1 MKVSLNWLRRHV
13 ELPETA
19 DQVAKA
25 LTSIGLEVEGMEEP
39 AKRYEKLVVAKV
51 LTCKPH
57 PDSDHLHI
65 TTVSNGKETLQVVC
79 GAPNVAAGQTVVL
92 APIGA
97 ELPLPDGKSL
107 KMKKSKIRGVESFG
121 MICAEDEIGLSDDHG
136 GIMVLDDRIP
146 AGTPF
151 VSLGL
156 YDATYELNV
165 TPNRPD
171 ALSHRGVARELAAK
185 FNRPLKPLSYK
196 LTEDASKD
204 ASSAIKLSVEP
215 GAGCSRYVGR
225 VIEGVRV
232 GESPKWLSRLLKS
245 VGLNSV
251 NNVVDVTNFVLMDV
265 GQPLHS
271 FDMSKLSGA
280 EVVVRKARPGEKIE
294 TLDHKEHEL
303 STDDLVICDGDRPSC
318 VAGVMGGVES
328 EITETTTNVFLESA
342 WFNPTV
348 VRKQAR
354 RLCTSTDSSY
364 RFERGIDYSMQ
375 REMDDYA
382 CGLIQEVAGGKVLKG
397 AVEYTGT
404 DHQVKPFVVKLR
416 ASRVEKVLGIS
427 PSEEEIVRYLT
438 GIGLKHLG
446 NMEFEIPPF
455 RPDLEREVDLIEE
468 VARLVGFDNIPY
480 DVPSFKIKPNDLPAD
495 EILGR
500 RIRYT
505 LSSLGLHE
513 CLSLRFTSAAN
524 TAAVFGEPSED
535 DPRSRPA
542 RLLNP
547 LSEELGCVPT
557 SLIPILLKSVAD
569 NEKNRPGS
577 VRLFENGK
585 AQFQNASRSDLR
597 DSGFTEKPI
606 LCAVLAGHFKMEA
619 LDDKPREVEFADIKG
634 VAVSLFKRLGI
645 SIEVRAPQK
654 PEKFLHPGKQG
665 VIACGETVIGSIGMV
680 HPSVL
685 KAFDIGYATALF
697 EVSLDK
703 VLELCERKVVFK
715 PFSRQVFMTRDVSM
729 VVPERMTNESILQK
743 LGSFK
748 AKNLSKIE
756 LKSVYQGVGV
766 LPGQKNMVYT
776 FTYQS
781 MTETLTDEA
790 VNKAHDKLREKIAA
804 DGEITLR

>member
-13 ELPETA
+13 DLPERA
-19 DQVAKA
+19 EDVAKA

-39 AKRYEKLVVAKV
+39 AKQYEKLVVAKV
-51 LTCKPH
+51 LTCEAH

-65 TTVSNGKETLQVVC
+65 TTVNDGKETLQVVC

-136 GIMVLDDRIP
+136 GIMVLDDSIP

-151 VSLGL
+151 ISLGL
-156 YDATYELNV
+156 YDATFELNV

-185 FNRPLKPLSYK
+185 FNRPLKPLAFELKEDNSAEASSKIK
-196 LTEDASKD
+196 LT
-204 ASSAIKLSVEP
+204 VEP

-225 VIEGVRV
+225 VIEDVQV
-232 GESPKWLSRLLKS
+232 GPSPSWLARLLKS

-271 FDMSKLSGA
+271 FDMAKLSGA
-280 EVVVRKARPGEKIE
+280 EVVVRKARAGEKIE

-303 STDDLVICDGDRPSC
+303 TTADLVICDGDKPSC

-328 EITETTTNVFLESA
+328 EITETTTKVFLESA

-348 VRKQAR
+348 VRKQAH

-375 REMDDYA
+375 READDYA
-382 CGLIQEVAGGKVLKG
+382 CALIQQVAGGKVLKG
-397 AVEYTGT
+397 TVEYTGD
-404 DHQVKPFVVKLR
+404 DHQKKPWVVSLR
-416 ASRVEKVLGIS
+416 ASRVTKVLGITL
-427 PSEEEIVRYLT
+427 PEEDIIRYLT

-446 NMEFEIPPF
+446 EMNFEIPPF
-455 RPDLEREVDLIEE
+455 RPDLEREVDLIED

-480 DVPSFKIKPNDLPAD
+480 DVPSFKIKPNDLPAE

-500 RIRYT
+500 KIRYA
-505 LSSLGLHE
+505 LSALGLHE
-513 CLSLRFTSAAN
+513 CISLRFTSAAN
-524 TAAVFGEPSED
+524 TAKVFGEPGD
-535 DPRSRPA
+535 DPRSKPA
-542 RLLNP
+542 KLLNA

-585 AQFQNASRSDLR
+585 AQFKNATRQDDR
-597 DSGFTEKPI
+597 DPGFTEKPV
-606 LCAVLAGHFKMEA
+606 LCAVIAGHYKMEA

-634 VAVSLFKRLGI
+634 LAISLFKRLGLTVEI
-645 SIEVRAPQK
+645 RAAEK
-654 PEKFLHPGKQG
+654 PEVFLHPGKQA
-665 VIACGETVIGSIGMV
+665 VIVCGNSVLGSIGV
-680 HPSVL
+680 LHPAVQ
-685 KAFDIGYATALF
+685 KAFDISYATALF
-697 EVSLDK
+697 EVDLEK
-703 VLELCERKVVFK
+703 VLKATEKKVIFT
-715 PFSRQVFMTRDVSM
+715 PFSRQGFMTRDISM
-729 VVPERMTNESILQK
+729 MVAERMTNEAILQK
-743 LGSFK
+743 LNAFK
-748 AKNLSKIE
+748 VKNLAKIE
-756 LKSVYQGVGV
+756 LKSVYQGAGV
-766 LPGQKNMVYT
+766 QPGEKNMVYT

-781 MTETLTDEA
+781 MTETLTDET
-790 VNKAHDKLREKIAA
+790 VNKAHDKLREKLSV
-804 DGEITLR
+804 DSEITLR